1 MTSVTGHVARTFLI
15 GLLLVQP
22 LAHAE
27 DKQAARSQE
36 QLRRLRQQVQQL
48 QQAQQAQQQSEQKI
62 LQEKSAADEQLKQRN
77 NELNT
82 TGRKLKDSTRQL
94 ADLET
99 RVKTIEQER
108 DALSAKL
115 GDSTKRL
122 AELEGV
128 QRDTATK
135 LRTRDGEALGLQAS
149 LTAELAERKR
159 CEANNIAL
167 YQYGRELMALY
178 ENKGVVSALRHN
190 EPVFGLG
197 QVQMQNMLEEYRDK
211 LDAQKR
217 QALVGEPS
225 ASTSATAA
233 GKP

>member
-1 MTSVTGHVARTFLI
+1 MTHHILVRACLI
-15 GLLLVQP
+15 GLLLAQP

-48 QQAQQAQQQSEQKI
+48 QQTQQQSEQKSA
-62 LQEKSAADEQLKQRN
+62 QEKAAADEELKRRSS
-77 NELNT
+77 ELGST
-82 TGRKLKDSTRQL
+82 SKKLKDSERQL
-94 ADLET
+94 ADLQT
-99 RVKTIEQER
+99 RLKAAEQER
-108 DALSAKL
+108 DALTTKY
-115 GDSTKRL
+115 GDASKRL
-122 AELEGV
+122 AELEPL
-128 QRDTATK
+128 QRDTAAK
-135 LRTRDGEALGLQAS
+135 LRTRDGEASGLQAS

-167 YQYGRELMALY
+167 YQYGRELMTLY
-178 ENKGVVSALRHN
+178 ENKGVVSALRHS

-217 QALVGEPS
+217 AALASDAS
-225 ASTSATAA
+225 AATAA